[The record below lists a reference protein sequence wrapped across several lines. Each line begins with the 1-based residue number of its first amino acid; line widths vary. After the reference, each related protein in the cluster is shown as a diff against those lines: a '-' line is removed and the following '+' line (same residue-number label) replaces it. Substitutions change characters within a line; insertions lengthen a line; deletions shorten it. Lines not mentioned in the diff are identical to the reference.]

1 MEAIP
6 SPSPAAPSPAP
17 AGPGEPVAPPGTK
30 IARLQERG
38 FLRSRAGKG
47 RFVYATAAGERPNAA
62 DLARIRQLAL
72 PPAWTDVAIARS
84 ASAPLQAVGRDAAGR
99 WQYRYSAAHVRAR
112 EERKGDR
119 LAAFIRAMPAL
130 RTRIEKGLSSPPL
143 SREQVMSAM
152 LRILCVSFVRPGSK
166 QYAEQNGSFG
176 LATLRR
182 QHVSVKGATITLSF
196 PGKAKK
202 TQQRRFVDRQVA
214 PILRSL
220 LALRGRQVFQY
231 RDEEGAIHQIR
242 RRDINSYIQEVM
254 GRRFTAKDFRTWA
267 GTVLCAARLVEA
279 APAEAGTKA
288 EQRRILS
295 RCMREVAECLGNTPA
310 VCRAS
315 YVNPRI
321 LAAYEADALPAKLPP
336 FELTR
341 IARRPGLSAV
351 EREVLRLVDVEK
363 RRTVR
368 AAEKRR
374 AGRD

>member
-1 MEAIP
+1 MEAIST
-6 SPSPAAPSPAP
+6 SPSAAPSPAP
-17 AGPGEPVAPPGTK
+17 AGPTEPLVPPGTK
-30 IARLQERG
+30 IARLQDRG

-47 RFVYATAAGERPNAA
+47 RFVYATATGERPSAA
-62 DLARIRQLAL
+62 DVARIRHLAL

-112 EERKGDR
+112 EAKKGDR
-119 LAAFIRAMPAL
+119 LAGFIRAMPAL

-176 LATLRR
+176 LATLKR
-182 QHVSVKGATITLSF
+182 QHVSVTGATIHFSF
-196 PGKAKK
+196 PGKAQK
-202 TQQRRFVDRQVA
+202 TQQRRFVDRQV
-214 PILRSL
+214 
-220 LALRGRQVFQY
+220 FQY
-231 RDEEGAIHQIR
+231 RDEDGAIRQVR
-242 RRDINSYIQEVM
+242 RRDINTYIQEVM

-279 APAEAGTKA
+279 APTQVGTAA

-295 RCMREVAECLGNTPA
+295 RCMREVADCLGNTPA

-315 YVNPRI
+315 YVSPRI
-321 LAAYEADALPAKLPP
+321 VSAFEAGSLPAKLPP

-341 IARRPGLSAV
+341 IARRPRLSAV
-351 EREVLRLVDVEK
+351 EREVLRLMDADAAK
-363 RRTVR
+363 RRTV
-368 AAEKRR
+368 KT
-374 AGRD
+374 

>member
-1 MEAIP
+1 MEAIST
-6 SPSPAAPSPAP
+6 SPSAAPSPAP
-17 AGPGEPVAPPGTK
+17 AGPTEPLVPPGTK
-30 IARLQERG
+30 IARLQDRG

-47 RFVYATAAGERPNAA
+47 RFVYATATGERPSAA
-62 DLARIRQLAL
+62 DVARIRHLAL

-112 EERKGDR
+112 EAKKGDR
-119 LAAFIRAMPAL
+119 LAGFIRAMPAL

-176 LATLRR
+176 LATLKR
-182 QHVSVKGATITLSF
+182 QHVSVTGATIHFSF
-196 PGKAKK
+196 PGKAQK

-214 PILRSL
+214 PILRQL
-220 LALRGRQVFQY
+220 LVLRGRQVFQY
-231 RDEEGAIHQIR
+231 RDEDGAIRQVR
-242 RRDINSYIQEVM
+242 RRDINTYIQEVM

-279 APAEAGTKA
+279 APTQAGTAA

-295 RCMREVAECLGNTPA
+295 RCMREVADCLGNTPA

-315 YVNPRI
+315 YVSPRI
-321 LAAYEADALPAKLPP
+321 VSAFEAGSLPAKLPP
-336 FELTR
+336 FELAR
-341 IARRPGLSAV
+341 IARRPRLSRV
-351 EREVLRLVDVEK
+351 EREVLRLMDADAAK
-363 RRTVR
+363 RRTVK
-368 AAEKRR
+368 A
-374 AGRD
+374 